1 MTERLLQYLWQFQ
14 FFNASQ
20 LQTGQ
25 GESLKVIHPGTL
37 NTNQGPDFLSAR
49 IRLENTTWVGNV
61 EIHINTS
68 DWYKHDHEK
77 DPNYK
82 NIILHV
88 VWKND
93 EPKHDSILFLPL
105 LELQPRVSILLLQ
118 RYEELMNTVSFI
130 PCEKSLQKIHALA
143 WAGWKERLVIER
155 LQRKSGYIL
164 ELFKQS
170 NRHWEETFWWMIAR
184 NFGARVNADAF
195 ETIAQTIPVNI
206 LARHRNQIH
215 QLEALLFGQAGLLE
229 KRRFEDDY
237 ALLLQREYRFY
248 QKKYKLKKNMVAL
261 KFLRMRPS
269 SFPTIRLAQLAMLIK
284 QSTHLFSGIKEIQ
297 SLTEVRKLLN
307 VTANDYW
314 HYHYRFEEKTAFK
327 RKNLGDEMVN
337 IILVNAIIPVLF
349 AFGFHQDEE
358 SYKDKAL
365 RWLEEING
373 ENNKITRGW
382 SGIGITNSN
391 AYDSQSLIELKTMYC
406 DRKRCLECSVGNTL
420 LSQSSNS

>member
-1 MTERLLQYLWQFQ
+1 M
-14 FFNASQ
+14 
-20 LQTGQ
+20 
-25 GESLKVIHPGTL
+25 
-37 NTNQGPDFLSAR
+37 
-49 IRLENTTWVGNV
+49 
-61 EIHINTS
+61 
-68 DWYKHDHEK
+68 
-77 DPNYK
+77 
-82 NIILHV
+82 
-88 VWKND
+88 
-93 EPKHDSILFLPL
+93 
-105 LELQPRVSILLLQ
+105 
-118 RYEELMNTVSFI
+118 
-130 PCEKSLQKIHALA
+130 
-143 WAGWKERLVIER
+143 
-155 LQRKSGYIL
+155 
-164 ELFKQS
+164 
-170 NRHWEETFWWMIAR
+170 
-184 NFGARVNADAF
+184 
-195 ETIAQTIPVNI
+195 
-206 LARHRNQIH
+206 
-215 QLEALLFGQAGLLE
+215 
-229 KRRFEDDY
+229 
-237 ALLLQREYRFY
+237 
-248 QKKYKLKKNMVAL
+248 
-261 KFLRMRPS
+261 
-269 SFPTIRLAQLAMLIK
+269 
-284 QSTHLFSGIKEIQ
+284 FSGIKEIQ